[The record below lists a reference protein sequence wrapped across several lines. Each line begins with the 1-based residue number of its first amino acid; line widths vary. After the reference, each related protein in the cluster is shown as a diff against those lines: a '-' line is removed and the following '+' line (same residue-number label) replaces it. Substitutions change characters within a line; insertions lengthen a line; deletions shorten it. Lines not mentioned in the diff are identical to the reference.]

1 MRTWQWMAGAVL
13 ACWARLADAAIA
25 NKVEDVQPLL
35 VGNDVPAVELKTV
48 EGEAID
54 LRTAIGGK
62 PTLLVFYRGGWC
74 PYCTLQLAELRKLE
88 PDLVKQG
95 VQVIAISPD
104 RPAALRETMD
114 GSKLHYTLL
123 SDSSAR
129 AIQAFGV
136 AFKVADEQI
145 ERYLG
150 FGVDLE
156 KASGSDH
163 HALPAPGVFLVDK
176 AGIIQFTYVNPDY
189 RTRVPQR
196 LVRAAVDAMLAGE
209 TGKPLDVE

>member
-1 MRTWQWMAGAVL
+1 MRALNWAAGLVL
-13 ACWARLADAAIA
+13 LLCGRLGEAAIA
-25 NKVEDVQPLL
+25 SKVEDVQPLL
-35 VGNDVPAVELKTV
+35 VGNPVPAVELKTV
-48 EGEAID
+48 DGAAMD

-74 PYCTLQLAELRKLE
+74 PYCTLQLSELRKLE

-104 RPAALRETMD
+104 RPAALRETLD
-114 GSKLHYTLL
+114 GSKLNYTLL
-123 SDSSAR
+123 SDSAAA
-129 AIQAFGV
+129 AIQAFGI
-136 AFKVADEQI
+136 AYKVQDAEI

-163 HALPAPGVFLVDK
+163 HALPAPGVFLIDK
-176 AGIIQFTYVNPDY
+176 AGLIQFSYVNPDF

-209 TGKPLDVE
+209 TGKPLEVE